1 MPVLEMLAE
10 VLAANGLITAFAFVG
25 LVVWL
30 SYLFSNRL
38 TGENRTLLAV
48 ENRTPGG

>member
-38 TGENRTLLAV
+38 TG
-48 ENRTPGG
+48 